1 MHLRLFAQ
9 KALDDG
15 RVRIER
21 GELSP
26 VREGG
31 RIDVYDQEVRFVGD
45 SGQEYSRMSSVGVR
59 RGEEPVGR
67 DDCALVAEDLRETVS
82 NAGEVL
88 DECRC
93 FWLGVFSD
101 PGEFDEVERVVEL
114 ESDD

>member
-1 MHLRLFAQ
+1 MQLRLFAQ
-9 KALDDG
+9 KALDEG

-21 GELSP
+21 GELYP

-31 RIDVYDQEVRFVGD
+31 RIDVFEQEVTFVGGG
-45 SGQEYSRMSSVGVR
+45 GQYSRMSSVGVR

-82 NAGEVL
+82 NAGEVS
-88 DECRC
+88 DECRG

>member
-9 KALDDG
+9 KALDEG

-21 GELSP
+21 GELCP

-31 RIDVYDQEVRFVGD
+31 RIDVYEQEVRFVGD

-67 DDCALVAEDLRETVS
+67 DDCALVAEDLRDTV
-82 NAGEVL
+82 ATIGGPL
-88 DECRC
+88 DDRRS
-93 FWLGVFSD
+93 FWAGVFPSQ
-101 PGEFDEVERVVEL
+101 GEFDEIGRLVGL

>member
-9 KALDDG
+9 KALDEG
-15 RVRIER
+15 RVRIEH
-21 GELSP
+21 GELYP

-31 RIDVYDQEVRFVGD
+31 RIDVFEQEVVFV
-45 SGQEYSRMSSVGVR
+45 SGGGQYSRMSSVGVR

-67 DDCALVAEDLRETVS
+67 DDCALVAEDLREVVS
-82 NAGEVL
+82 NAGGVS
-88 DECRC
+88 DECRG

-101 PGEFDEVERVVEL
+101 PGEFDEIERLVGL